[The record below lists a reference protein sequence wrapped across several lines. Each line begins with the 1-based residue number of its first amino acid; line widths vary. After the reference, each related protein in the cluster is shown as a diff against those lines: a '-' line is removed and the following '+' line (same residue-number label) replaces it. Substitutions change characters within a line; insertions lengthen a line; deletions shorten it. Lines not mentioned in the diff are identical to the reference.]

1 MLNRNPFKN
10 ARQHFILVTDAR
22 HVSRKRTPV
31 EPIAGSSSTCLFDVN
46 RLRRLN
52 VSRFFDAKKYCN
64 VCLWVE
70 ILMNAVM
77 ICFTSFTLM
86 SLAWFFQIYF
96 DTKIILRKRLQLYVV
111 SSIDTISKNIFHQW
125 VKVSPIIV
133 KSTCN
138 LTKIFNQKNHLCSA
152 NQFFQTYWLHVKQW
166 RLIYLPHSF
175 YLLQLWY
182 FILIYEDS
190 QMTNFSITLYIR
202 YLHWKS

>member
-70 ILMNAVM
+70 ILMNVVM
-77 ICFTSFTLM
+77 ICFTVFALM
-86 SLAWFFQIYF
+86 SLVWSFQISF
-96 DTKIILRKRLQLYVV
+96 DARIILRKRLQLYVV

-125 VKVSPIIV
+125 MKVSLIIV
-133 KSTCN
+133 RSTCN
-138 LTKIFNQKNHLCSA
+138 LTKMFNQKKSSVLS
-152 NQFFQTYWLHVKQW
+152 NQFFQTYWLHV
-166 RLIYLPHSF
+166 
-175 YLLQLWY
+175 
-182 FILIYEDS
+182 E
-190 QMTNFSITLYIR
+190 
-202 YLHWKS
+202 